1 MPGNRYLVYRKSI
14 QLVRHLVAR
23 GLVATAHELY
33 LAIVKRG
40 FLLLRRTVP
49 SVRNKV
55 QGELDKVTLE
65 LEAKVSPVGVFSLIS
80 AAGRYSCRNH
90 PPQLAPKGLT
100 KVSYTALPSRGLSH
114 AETTAVL
121 DQLADLPNTKWET
134 GRVSGAVYHGGEE
147 MGQLWKEAFGKFEVS
162 NPLHADVFPGKSHG
176 GGRETPPLIL
186 YRTQEMYRASFQ

>member
-1 MPGNRYLVYRKSI
+1 M
-14 QLVRHLVAR
+14 
-23 GLVATAHELY
+23 
-33 LAIVKRG
+33 
-40 FLLLRRTVP
+40 
-49 SVRNKV
+49 
-55 QGELDKVTLE
+55 
-65 LEAKVSPVGVFSLIS
+65 
-80 AAGRYSCRNH
+80 H

-162 NPLHADVFPGKSHG
+162 NPLHADVFPGKSYG
-176 GGRETPPLIL
+176 GGGAGTKSQL
-186 YRTQEMYRASFQ
+186 